1 MLMIKLT
8 THCMK
13 NFEHASRSIPQYKT
27 IPGRRKAQPRKWG
40 KCWCFNAVTQIAIPH
55 WIDDDQNG
63 DDDDD
68 DDDDDFRD
76 LGEIWELRGNCRC
89 VSKPRQPR
97 YSKIIIRIIIFIRII
112 RIIIFIISVS
122 SLWLPSI
129 FPPVRFPPGGN
140 LTSWWRVG
148 IWHSQIPTI
157 HIYKYVNAWGTT
169 WSAQSKCKQCK
180 WKCKHCNVL
189 SKARLK
195 FSMLTS

>member
-122 SLWLPSI
+122 SLSLSSLSTLLFKDNHHYHTPRPPSSYFERVFQRRCYDNSANMGSPRSSCHSARSDI
-129 FPPVRFPPGGN
+129 IIN
-140 LTSWWRVG
+140 LVIQR
-148 IWHSQIPTI
+148 
-157 HIYKYVNAWGTT
+157 
-169 WSAQSKCKQCK
+169 
-180 WKCKHCNVL
+180 
-189 SKARLK
+189 
-195 FSMLTS
+195 